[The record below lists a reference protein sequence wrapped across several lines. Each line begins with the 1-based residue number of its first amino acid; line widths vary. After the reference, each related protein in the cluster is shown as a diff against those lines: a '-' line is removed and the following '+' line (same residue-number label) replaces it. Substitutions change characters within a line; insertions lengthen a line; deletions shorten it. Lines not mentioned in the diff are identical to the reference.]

1 MGDAEMTA
9 NRRLLA
15 LTTGQAARCCFVTS
29 DTIVNWIKAGLIR
42 AQRTA
47 GGQYRILLSDL
58 RVFMCSRGM
67 STELLDDGPGDW
79 PMCWEFHLGTD
90 AGNLDRSACDGC
102 LVKSLGV
109 LNCFKLMGLR
119 PGKGHLHKNCEEC
132 DYFRR
137 WGDTL
142 KEDKPIQRIRG
153 GK

>member
-1 MGDAEMTA
+1 MTT

-29 DTIVNWIKAGLIR
+29 DTMVNWIKAGLLR

-58 RVFMCSRGM
+58 RAFMCSRGM
-67 STELLDDGPGDW
+67 STELLDDAPGDRL
-79 PMCWEFHLGTD
+79 MCWEFHSGTG
-90 AGNLDRSACDGC
+90 AGELDRSVCDSC
-102 LVKSLGV
+102 LVNSLGV

-119 PGKGHLHKNCEEC
+119 PGKGHLHERCEAC

-137 WGDTL
+137 WGDAREE
-142 KEDKPIQRIRG
+142 KKPIQG
-153 GK
+153 CGVGNETQP